1 MYTDGFMSNLLGH
14 IETRPDA
21 VAFRYKKG
29 SSAYREMT
37 YGETGRIMARVSAWL
52 TERGIGR
59 GDRVAILSENSI
71 DWALA
76 DLAVISTGAISVAIY
91 PTLTPKDVHYILDN
105 SESTLV
111 FVQNRGQFEKVRSFE
126 KYPSQ
131 IRCVVGMDE
140 RLEGDDR
147 IFFMD
152 DIAGGSDS
160 PLEEVKRRADS
171 ITPDDPICIIYTS
184 GTTGP
189 PKGAVLTH
197 GNIAAVNI
205 AINTMIGDNSPIQTS
220 LSFLPLSHALER
232 IAGLFFSLNLGKT
245 VAFAESLNTIVD
257 NMKEIHPTH
266 AVAVPRVFEKI
277 YERITTTVNKQGG
290 LKKMIFWRSVA
301 LGKKMSR
308 VISAGGKPGP
318 LLKLRYK
325 LAYRLVFSKLS
336 EATGGNLK
344 YFISGGAPLAKS
356 IAEFFHAA
364 GILVLEGWGATEL
377 SAPATWNSPSEYKFG
392 SVGKPI
398 PCNEVKV
405 AEDGELLVRG
415 PNVFKEYWR
424 REDVTREA
432 KDPDGWYH
440 TGDIG
445 YIDKEGWVYIT
456 DRKKELIISAAGKNI
471 SPANIENVMK
481 GSPYISNIMVYGD
494 RRKYITALVNIERE
508 NAGAF
513 LAEKGIAVPGD
524 DHDRRLE
531 NLPEVKELVHGEI
544 ERLNHELA
552 RFEQVK
558 KFEILPED
566 FSVENDQLTPTL
578 KLKRKNI
585 IARYQDLINRMY
597 EGELY
602 ITE

>member
-1 MYTDGFMSNLLGH
+1 MYTDGLMSNLLGH
-14 IETRPDA
+14 IETKPDA

-29 SSAYREMT
+29 GGGYCDMC
-37 YGETGRIMARVSAWL
+37 YGETGKLMARISAWL
-52 TERGIGR
+52 QQRGIGR

-71 DWALA
+71 NWALA
-76 DLAVISTGAISVAIY
+76 DLAIISMGAISVAIY

-105 SESTLV
+105 SESVIV
-111 FVQNRGQFEKVRSFE
+111 FVQNRDQYEKVKSFE
-126 KYPSQ
+126 RYDSQ
-131 IRCVVGMDE
+131 IKCVVCMDE
-140 RLEGDDR
+140 RLEGDDK
-147 IFFMD
+147 ILFMD
-152 DIAGGSDS
+152 DITAGADS
-160 PLEEVKRRADS
+160 PLEEVKRRAGAIS
-171 ITPDDPICIIYTS
+171 ADDPICIIYTS

-197 GNIAAVNI
+197 GNIAAVNSSI
-205 AINTMIGDNSPIQTS
+205 GQMIGDDSPIKEN

-232 IAGLFFSLNLGKT
+232 IAGLFFSMNLGRT
-245 VAFAESLNTIVD
+245 VAFAESLNTIVE

-290 LKKMIFWRSVA
+290 LKKAIFWQSVA

-308 VISAGGKPGP
+308 VISSGKKPGP
-318 LLKLRYK
+318 ILRLRYA
-325 LAYRLVFSKLS
+325 LAYKLVFSKLS

-377 SAPATWNSPSEYKFG
+377 SAPATWNSPSAYKFG

-398 PCNEVKV
+398 PCAEVKV

-432 KDPDGWYH
+432 KDSDGWYH

-445 YIDKEGWVYIT
+445 YIDSEGWVYIT

-508 NAGAF
+508 NVGAW
-513 LAEKGIAVPGD
+513 LGEKGIAEKQGAFIGE
-524 DHDRRLE
+524 L
-531 NLPEVKELVHGEI
+531 NEVKELVHGEI
-544 ERLNHELA
+544 DRLNRELA

-585 IARYQDLINRMY
+585 VARYQDLINHMY

>member
-1 MYTDGFMSNLLGH
+1 MYTDGLMSNLLGH
-14 IETRPDA
+14 IETKPDA
-21 VAFRYKKG
+21 IAFRYKKG
-29 SSAYREMT
+29 GGGYRSMS
-37 YGETGRIMARVSAWL
+37 YGETGKFIARLSAWL
-52 TERGIGR
+52 QEHGVGR
-59 GDRVAILSENSI
+59 GDRVAILGENSLN
-71 DWALA
+71 WALA
-76 DLAVISTGAISVAIY
+76 DLAIISLGAISVAIY

-105 SESTLV
+105 SESMIV
-111 FVQNRGQFEKVRSFE
+111 FVQNRDQFEKVKSFAAYDTQI
-126 KYPSQ
+126 KY
-131 IRCVVGMDE
+131 VAGMEE
-140 RLEGDDR
+140 RLNGGDDR
-147 IFFMD
+147 VLFMD
-152 DIAGGSDS
+152 DILAADGASLAD
-160 PLEEVKRRADS
+160 VKRCADA
-171 ITPDDPICIIYTS
+171 IAADDPICIIYTS

-197 GNIAAVNI
+197 GNIAAVNSSI
-205 AINTMIGDNSPIQTS
+205 GQMIGDDSPIKEN

-232 IAGLFFSLNLGKT
+232 IAGLFFSMNLGRT
-245 VAFAESLNTIVD
+245 VAFAESLNTIVE

-290 LKKMIFWRSVA
+290 LKKAIFWSSVA

-308 VISAGGKPGP
+308 VISSGKKPGP
-318 LLKLRYK
+318 ILRLRYR
-325 LAYRLVFSKLS
+325 LAYKLVFSKLS

-377 SAPATWNSPSEYKFG
+377 SAPATWNSPSAYKFG

-398 PCNEVKV
+398 PCAEIKV

-445 YIDKEGWVYIT
+445 FIDSEGWVYIT

-508 NAGAF
+508 NVGSYLAG
-513 LAEKGIAVPGD
+513 KGKTVQAGMFIG
-524 DHDRRLE
+524 E
-531 NLPEVKELVHGEI
+531 LPEVKELVHAEI
-544 ERLNHELA
+544 DRLNHELA

-578 KLKRKNI
+578 KLKRKI
-585 IARYQDLINRMY
+585 IVARYQGVIDSMY